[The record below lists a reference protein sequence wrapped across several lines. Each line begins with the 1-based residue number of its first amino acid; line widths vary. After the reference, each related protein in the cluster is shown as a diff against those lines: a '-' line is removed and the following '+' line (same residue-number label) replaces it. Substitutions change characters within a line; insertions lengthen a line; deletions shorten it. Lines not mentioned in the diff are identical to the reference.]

1 MHRNKNQGEVMPIY
15 EFYCEACDT
24 IFNFYSKSINTTK
37 QPICPKCREMRLRR
51 FLSGFSTLREGPE
64 GNSEDS
70 LPFDEER
77 MERAVGMLAREAE
90 NINEDD
96 PKQAANVMR
105 RLSEMTGLNM
115 GKGMKEA
122 LERVEAGEDPE
133 KIEEEMG
140 DILEE
145 DPVALLEKRSL
156 REKPQTPLKDET
168 LYEL

>member
-1 MHRNKNQGEVMPIY
+1 MPIY
-15 EFYCEACDT
+15 EFYCERCNT

-37 QPICPKCREMRLRR
+37 QPICPKCREVKLRR
-51 FLSGFSTLREGPE
+51 FLSSFSIVREGADMD
-64 GNSEDS
+64 SEDS

-77 MERAVGMLAREAE
+77 MERAVGMLAQEAQ

-96 PKQAANVMR
+96 PRQAAHVMR
-105 RLSEMTGLNM
+105 KLSEMAGLNM

-122 LERVEAGEDPE
+122 LERMEAGEDPE
-133 KIEEEMG
+133 EIEEEMG

-145 DPVALLEKRSL
+145 DPIALPEKKVVREKR
-156 REKPQTPLKDET
+156 RPPRKNET